1 MQNTILIHAPG
12 RRQGRG
18 ALVLAYTALFALL
31 MGIWAAIF
39 ALNGQSFIQYGDTLK
54 QHYPFLVYYGR
65 WLRQAAHCVLTGAAV
80 PTWDFSIGYGADIIT
95 TLSYYGLGD
104 PLDLL
109 AAFVPGRWTEQLL
122 EGLIVLRL
130 YLAGLAFM
138 AFSRRHGNSRFG
150 TLLGALAY
158 VFSAWPI
165 QAGLIEPVFLVPMY
179 CFPLMLLGADD
190 LFEGRSPV
198 LYIAAIALTALSN
211 FLFFYMAAVLLVLY
225 AIAVYS
231 KRYGAK
237 NLRTLPPLLAKF
249 IGFALVGIA
258 ISAVTLLPTAQ
269 ELFGSARFG
278 LTRETA
284 PYPFYRFFELLA
296 NMTTGM
302 GYDAYSTYAGV
313 TSAAFLGVLVLFA
326 KPRQNTVLKCA
337 WLGLLALL
345 LVPQAGSVLNGI
357 SYVSN
362 RWVWAFTMLEAFIL
376 ARVCPGITAFEPKE
390 KCNLFALLAVYCVVA
405 FCVKQGRT
413 ETALLGALLL
423 MLPISATAR
432 CVTPF
437 HEALFTATSAV
448 CVTGLVVQDTG
459 SYWSV
464 FGQAVILTLI
474 QIGGLGVVTVAASF
488 ALLSG
493 RRISLMQRS
502 TMQDAISA
510 PRVGGIVRLTRF
522 ILRGTF
528 LIELIG
534 ALAMLPVFCRDYGWH
549 GIWMAVFHSISA
561 FCNAGFDIL
570 GTNNN
575 LYPSLTGYVQNPV
588 INITI
593 MLLIITG
600 GIGFLTWDDICENK
614 LHFHRYRMQSKVILV
629 TTLALIVLPALF
641 FFFVDFDALP
651 LRERVQAALFQSVTP
666 RTAGFN
672 TVDLPAMSGASLG
685 VMILLMLI
693 GGSPGSTAGGMK
705 TTTLAVLL
713 ANAAASFRQRDSAQF
728 FGRRVDCSAVKTAA
742 TILTMYLALFFGGAV
757 FISVYENLPLSPCLY
772 ETASAVG
779 TVGLTLGITPQL
791 HIPSQAV
798 LIALMY
804 LGRVGGLTL
813 IYAAVSSKKSGNAKL
828 PQESI
833 TIG

>member
-1 MQNTILIHAPG
+1 MQNTILIHAPV

-65 WLRQAAHCVLTGAAV
+65 WLRQAARCVLTGAAV

-198 LYIAAIALTALSN
+198 LYIAAIALTVLSN

-390 KCNLFALLAVYCVVA
+390 KRNLFALLAVYCVVA

-423 MLPISATAR
+423 AVMVTIAFVNVVVR
-432 CVTPF
+432 YCTPF
-437 HEALFTATSAV
+437 
-448 CVTGLVVQDTG
+448 
-459 SYWSV
+459 
-464 FGQAVILTLI
+464 
-474 QIGGLGVVTVAASF
+474 SF
-488 ALLSG
+488 AWTEELTINFFVWIVLLGSARSFRDGSHLGMSILYDALPKSLRFCCYLLSMALCLG
-493 RRISLMQRS
+493 
-502 TMQDAISA
+502 
-510 PRVGGIVRLTRF
+510 F
-522 ILRGTF
+522 F
-528 LIELIG
+528 G
-534 ALAMLPVFCRDYGWH
+534 ALAWTGWLEVRDEYELE
-549 GIWMAVFHSISA
+549 VISEA
-561 FCNAGFDIL
+561 
-570 GTNNN
+570 
-575 LYPSLTGYVQNPV
+575 
-588 INITI
+588 
-593 MLLIITG
+593 
-600 GIGFLTWDDICENK
+600 
-614 LHFHRYRMQSKVILV
+614 
-629 TTLALIVLPALF
+629 
-641 FFFVDFDALP
+641 
-651 LRERVQAALFQSVTP
+651 
-666 RTAGFN
+666 
-672 TVDLPAMSGASLG
+672 
-685 VMILLMLI
+685 
-693 GGSPGSTAGGMK
+693 
-705 TTTLAVLL
+705 LAVPVWWYTIATPLFSVL
-713 ANAAASFRQRDSAQF
+713 TIFRMLQRACADL
-728 FGRRVDCSAVKTAA
+728 R
-742 TILTMYLALFFGGAV
+742 
-757 FISVYENLPLSPCLY
+757 
-772 ETASAVG
+772 
-779 TVGLTLGITPQL
+779 
-791 HIPSQAV
+791 
-798 LIALMY
+798 
-804 LGRVGGLTL
+804 
-813 IYAAVSSKKSGNAKL
+813 SG
-828 PQESI
+828 SY
-833 TIG
+833 

>member
-1 MQNTILIHAPG
+1 MLCRKRRLSSFQIIIL
-12 RRQGRG
+12 
-18 ALVLAYTALFALL
+18 
-31 MGIWAAIF
+31 
-39 ALNGQSFIQYGDTLK
+39 
-54 QHYPFLVYYGR
+54 
-65 WLRQAAHCVLTGAAV
+65 
-80 PTWDFSIGYGADIIT
+80 
-95 TLSYYGLGD
+95 
-104 PLDLL
+104 
-109 AAFVPGRWTEQLL
+109 
-122 EGLIVLRL
+122 
-130 YLAGLAFM
+130 
-138 AFSRRHGNSRFG
+138 
-150 TLLGALAY
+150 
-158 VFSAWPI
+158 
-165 QAGLIEPVFLVPMY
+165 
-179 CFPLMLLGADD
+179 
-190 LFEGRSPV
+190 
-198 LYIAAIALTALSN
+198 
-211 FLFFYMAAVLLVLY
+211 
-225 AIAVYS
+225 
-231 KRYGAK
+231 
-237 NLRTLPPLLAKF
+237 
-249 IGFALVGIA
+249 GFA
-258 ISAVTLLPTAQ
+258 
-269 ELFGSARFG
+269 
-278 LTRETA
+278 
-284 PYPFYRFFELLA
+284 
-296 NMTTGM
+296 
-302 GYDAYSTYAGV
+302 GV
-313 TSAAFLGVLVLFA
+313 
-326 KPRQNTVLKCA
+326 
-337 WLGLLALL
+337 
-345 LVPQAGSVLNGI
+345 I
-357 SYVSN
+357 
-362 RWVWAFTMLEAFIL
+362 
-376 ARVCPGITAFEPKE
+376 
-390 KCNLFALLAVYCVVA
+390 
-405 FCVKQGRT
+405 
-413 ETALLGALLL
+413 LLGALLL

-502 TMQDAISA
+502 IMQDAISA
-510 PRVGGIVRLTRF
+510 PKVGGIVRLTRF

-534 ALAMLPVFCRDYGWH
+534 ALAMLPVFCRDYGWR

-614 LHFHRYRMQSKVILV
+614 LHFHRYRMQSKVIVIVTLV
-629 TTLALIVLPALF
+629 LIVLPALF
-641 FFFVDFDALP
+641 FFFADFGALP
-651 LRERVQAALFQSVTP
+651 LGERIQAALFQSVTP

-672 TVDLPAMSGASLG
+672 TVDLSAMSGASLG

-713 ANAAASFRQRDSAQF
+713 ANAAATFRRRDSAQF
-728 FGRRVDCSAVKTAA
+728 FGRRLDCGAVKTAA
-742 TILTMYLALFFGGAV
+742 TILTMYLVLFFGGGV
-757 FISVYENLPLSPCLY
+757 FISIYENLPLSSCLY
-772 ETASAVG
+772 EAASAAG

-791 HIPSQAV
+791 HIPSQMA

-813 IYAAVSSKKSGNAKL
+813 IYAALSGKKTSNAKL
-828 PQESI
+828 PLEEI
-833 TIG
+833 TVG